1 MNRIL
6 FAGLS
11 SGSGKTAVTCA
22 CLRALQKKGISAAAF
37 KCGPDYIDPMFHQR
51 VLGIPG
57 ENLDLFFADAKTL
70 QRQIACYEQRCK
82 IAVLEGVM
90 GYYDGLGGVSDRDST
105 WDVACAT
112 NTPVILVVRPK
123 GASLTIAA
131 QVQGMLSFRKRNQL
145 AGILLNDCSEMM
157 ARLLAPMLEE
167 QTGLPVVGFLPHVE
181 DASFESRHLG
191 LVTAQEVG
199 ALSEKIDRLADAFLE
214 HVDLERLLQIAA
226 TADAAG
232 ENAEQKDNTATAV
245 SVGENAEQKDNTVT
259 PNGAEK
265 AGAPTDR
272 AAASRAAGVAEPAR
286 QNRSAAVQVSTPAA
300 RQLRIG
306 IAQDTAFCFYYEEN
320 KRALRQQGL
329 ELVEFS
335 PMEDK
340 KLPEGICGLYLGGGY
355 PELHAGKL
363 SENSGMRH
371 AIFQAVR
378 HGMPTIAE
386 CGGFLY
392 LQKELEDADGQVWE
406 MTGVLDGSGFRTNRL
421 QRFGYAVM
429 TAKENSMLFEEGESI
444 PVHEFHYW
452 DCTQNGTAFLAAKPV
467 GNRKWECGVA
477 TASLYAG
484 FPHLYFL
491 AQPKLAERFARAAAD
506 WQDRQNR

>member
-22 CLRALQKKGISAAAF
+22 CLRALQKKGISAASF

-145 AGILLNDCSEMM
+145 VGILLNGCSEGM

-167 QTGLPVVGFLPHVE
+167 QTGLPVVGFLPYVE

-199 ALSEKIDRLADAFLE
+199 ALSEKVDRLADAFLQ
-214 HVDLERLLQIAA
+214 HVDLEQVLRIAA
-226 TADAAG
+226 TAD
-232 ENAEQKDNTATAV
+232 
-245 SVGENAEQKDNTVT
+245 SVGENTEQKDNTVT
-259 PNGAEK
+259 AKGAEK

-272 AAASRAAGVAEPAR
+272 AAASWAADVAEPAR
-286 QNRSAAVQVSTPAA
+286 QNRCTAVQFSIPAA
-300 RQLRIG
+300 RRLRIG

-363 SENSGMRH
+363 SENSRMRH
-371 AIFQAVR
+371 AIFEAVR

-429 TAKENSMLFEEGESI
+429 TAKENSMLFEKGESI

-452 DCTQNGTAFLAAKPV
+452 DCTQNGTAFEMKKPV
-467 GNRKWECGVA
+467 GNKTWEGSVA
-477 TASLYAG
+477 GSSLYAG

-491 AQPKLAERFARAAAD
+491 AEPRLAERFARAAEK
-506 WQDRQNR
+506 WQEKQREKAL

>member
-22 CLRALQKKGISAAAF
+22 CLRALQKKGISAASF

-145 AGILLNDCSEMM
+145 AGILLNGCSEGM

-167 QTGLPVVGFLPHVE
+167 QTGLPVVGFLPYVE

-199 ALSEKIDRLADAFLE
+199 ALSER
-214 HVDLERLLQIAA
+214 
-226 TADAAG
+226 
-232 ENAEQKDNTATAV
+232 
-245 SVGENAEQKDNTVT
+245 
-259 PNGAEK
+259 
-265 AGAPTDR
+265 
-272 AAASRAAGVAEPAR
+272 
-286 QNRSAAVQVSTPAA
+286 
-300 RQLRIG
+300 
-306 IAQDTAFCFYYEEN
+306 
-320 KRALRQQGL
+320 
-329 ELVEFS
+329 
-335 PMEDK
+335 
-340 KLPEGICGLYLGGGY
+340 
-355 PELHAGKL
+355 
-363 SENSGMRH
+363 
-371 AIFQAVR
+371 
-378 HGMPTIAE
+378 
-386 CGGFLY
+386 
-392 LQKELEDADGQVWE
+392 W
-406 MTGVLDGSGFRTNRL
+406 TGW
-421 QRFGYAVM
+421 Q
-429 TAKENSMLFEEGESI
+429 MLFYNMLIWSKCCGS
-444 PVHEFHYW
+444 
-452 DCTQNGTAFLAAKPV
+452 QRQRTA
-467 GNRKWECGVA
+467 
-477 TASLYAG
+477 
-484 FPHLYFL
+484 
-491 AQPKLAERFARAAAD
+491 
-506 WQDRQNR
+506 WQRQ